1 MIEDDI
7 KAALKKAYHLGQ
19 TYWQQADSESLS
31 QHKKADATACRF
43 HALVDTTVDS
53 ALSEIESLR
62 AELDTAENRVAL
74 ENVEELKMLAK
85 ACKDM
90 QGQRDAAVAALKEL
104 SEATKEVLRISDR
117 KHDAWDRAHAAIAK
131 GEAP

>member
-62 AELDTAENRVAL
+62 AE
-74 ENVEELKMLAK
+74 
-85 ACKDM
+85 
-90 QGQRDAAVAALKEL
+90 RDAAVAAFNYGGLK
-104 SEATKEVLRISDR
+104 
-117 KHDAWDRAHAAIAK
+117 
-131 GEAP
+131 